1 MDESRR
7 IRALREDVVAAR
19 KGRAAA
25 APLASELIGWHAR
38 AAKLQA
44 KVNHLQLRYK
54 GAWMME
60 SEVEAL
66 IDEITA
72 AVDAWANGLSEVD
85 TTGRVADAKRSAQ
98 NMLANLQSLANQVDR
113 AVH

>member
-25 APLASELIGWHAR
+25 APIAKELIGWHAR

-44 KVNHLQLRYK
+44 KVITFCCAIK
-54 GAWMME
+54 
-60 SEVEAL
+60 AL
-66 IDEITA
+66 
-72 AVDAWANGLSEVD
+72 G
-85 TTGRVADAKRSAQ
+85 
-98 NMLANLQSLANQVDR
+98 
-113 AVH
+113 